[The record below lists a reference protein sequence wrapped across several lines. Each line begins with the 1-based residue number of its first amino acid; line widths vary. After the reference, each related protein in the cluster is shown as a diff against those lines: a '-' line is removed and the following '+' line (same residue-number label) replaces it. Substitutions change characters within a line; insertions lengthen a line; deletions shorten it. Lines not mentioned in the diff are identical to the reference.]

1 MITTIS
7 NPPYNMKWEVPIFAQ
22 VQERFSNTEIPPKNN
37 ANLAFVLT
45 ALNESDRCVFILP
58 CGVLSSGNKKEKEIM
73 KYLIESNFI
82 ESVIVCPDKM
92 FESTSIPTCIIV
104 FDKHKETS
112 TIELI
117 DMRNKYEVEI
127 REQNGQFGGNS
138 HTNRTYKKEVKIFTD
153 QIIDDA
159 MSCIEERKNIAEY
172 CKCVSIE
179 DVKKHD
185 YILTPNRYI
194 DFVEQETLHREYKD
208 IINDLNRVIREKNNC
223 KLTINETLAKNLG
236 FDIELYKQD
245 HTQDKEFDNLIKQL
259 TDQRI
264 EKHNYFSTTKNKN
277 EIKFENNS
285 KEHLSSILVMIFQT
299 WKQHLYYLNIEE
311 NRYLAELRDSLL
323 PDLMSGKIILE
334 RKNDRIR

>member
-7 NPPYNMKWEVPIFAQ
+7 NPPYNMKWEEPIFAQ
-22 VQERFSNTEIPPKNN
+22 TQERFSHTEVPPKSN

-45 ALNESDRCVFILP
+45 ALDESDRCIFILP
-58 CGVLSSGNKKEKEIM
+58 CSVLSSNNKKEKEIM

-82 ESVIVCPDKM
+82 EAVIVCPDKM
-92 FESTSIPTCIIV
+92 FEATNIPTCIIV
-104 FDKHKETS
+104 FDKHKTTS
-112 TIELI
+112 TIELL
-117 DMRNKYEVEI
+117 DMRNKYEIEV

-138 HTNRTYKKEVKIFTD
+138 HTNRTYKKEVKAFTD
-153 QIIDDA
+153 QIMNEAI
-159 MSCIEERKNIAEY
+159 SCIEERKNIAEY
-172 CKCVSIE
+172 CKSVSIE

-185 YILTPNRYI
+185 YILIPSRYI

-208 IINDLNRVIREKNNC
+208 IVNDLNRVIREKNNC

-245 HTQDKEFDNLIKQL
+245 YTQDKELNDLIKQL
-259 TDQRI
+259 SGEKI

-285 KEHLSSILVMIFQT
+285 KEQLSSVLTMIFNM

-311 NRYLAELRDSLL
+311 NRYLAELRDALL
-323 PDLMSGKIILE
+323 PDLMSGKIDIGGN
-334 RKNDRIR
+334 K